1 MWAYF
6 ITPGQT
12 MAKNTLFN
20 FLSQGE
26 AAVQLPPGYQL
37 ALDTNKAS
45 RHYYR
50 IECPTPTQFILKDKE
65 NKYELLT
72 HHVSIYE
79 NEYRDNPKLSQ
90 YHYTAEFINQ
100 LGEHYR
106 LHVYFNTFDELLANI
121 AFEQEIDG
129 AYQPI
134 DTKSL
139 RNQFIRLALKH
150 TEPLMK
156 QLKQQQNE
164 LIKTLDARYND
175 CDERLAKYFDA
186 NVDKTI
192 EALPIMK
199 EACTILRELIPLT
212 RSPNYPKLLH
222 FYEMSVRALERQ
234 STPVLA
240 MPLSQAPN
248 IHKNESTH
256 ADGDIVADAEV
267 VPQDVGSSKT
277 AITVTKTNP
286 PTQPKNSTVKREI
299 KTLSLQLEKLMEASE
314 EVQAKAIE
322 DLLAKT
328 YEISLS
334 YEHQIELEDL
344 RQLQKIRR
352 ELHKLGTNLLPTL
365 LFKGQFNLAALLT
378 SAHHLLRAEKYL
390 SVALQTHN
398 SRLLDFILQYGD
410 VDINNQPVSVYKKAY
425 PSMVQAC
432 LAVDSLTSSMSECL
446 SVLIRHGASL
456 FMPDPKGL
464 PLVYSILSDAT
475 HPLYKA
481 LLMNRDKTIESIDFL
496 KNLIVILRDYLEQRD
511 LSASEA
517 NALEAELKSFE
528 VQLECL
534 QNAQLKDPSSRF
546 LMKQIHHLEERYF
559 GSLVSRLRKDPDI
572 MAVNEQIQ
580 NAVHQLN
587 AKLTKTQLRQNKIS
601 ASNYIETLDKAL
613 AHVDVAS
620 LEFEFLKAEVLKN
633 LNNNLQLIEKRSELI
648 DVQKE
653 ITRGPHSKKGYKAYR
668 GNLRQQDILL
678 QEINELASGL
688 PQEETMQEFLELNKT
703 LESLQG
709 MGNLVTQFSS
719 IFSSIA
725 PTSQAP
731 STDNADEEETELE
744 LEALANLG
752 SFLKKTFG
760 K

>member
-1 MWAYF
+1 
-6 ITPGQT
+6 
-12 MAKNTLFN
+12 
-20 FLSQGE
+20 
-26 AAVQLPPGYQL
+26 
-37 ALDTNKAS
+37 
-45 RHYYR
+45 
-50 IECPTPTQFILKDKE
+50 
-65 NKYELLT
+65 
-72 HHVSIYE
+72 
-79 NEYRDNPKLSQ
+79 
-90 YHYTAEFINQ
+90 
-100 LGEHYR
+100 
-106 LHVYFNTFDELLANI
+106 
-121 AFEQEIDG
+121 
-129 AYQPI
+129 
-134 DTKSL
+134 
-139 RNQFIRLALKH
+139 
-150 TEPLMK
+150 
-156 QLKQQQNE
+156 
-164 LIKTLDARYND
+164 
-175 CDERLAKYFDA
+175 
-186 NVDKTI
+186 
-192 EALPIMK
+192 
-199 EACTILRELIPLT
+199 
-212 RSPNYPKLLH
+212 
-222 FYEMSVRALERQ
+222 
-234 STPVLA
+234 
-240 MPLSQAPN
+240 
-248 IHKNESTH
+248 
-256 ADGDIVADAEV
+256 
-267 VPQDVGSSKT
+267 
-277 AITVTKTNP
+277 
-286 PTQPKNSTVKREI
+286 
-299 KTLSLQLEKLMEASE
+299 
-314 EVQAKAIE
+314 
-322 DLLAKT
+322 
-328 YEISLS
+328 
-334 YEHQIELEDL
+334 
-344 RQLQKIRR
+344 
-352 ELHKLGTNLLPTL
+352 
-365 LFKGQFNLAALLT
+365 
-378 SAHHLLRAEKYL
+378 
-390 SVALQTHN
+390 
-398 SRLLDFILQYGD
+398 
-410 VDINNQPVSVYKKAY
+410 
-425 PSMVQAC
+425 
-432 LAVDSLTSSMSECL
+432 
-446 SVLIRHGASL
+446 
-456 FMPDPKGL
+456 MPDPKGL

-668 GNLRQQDILL
+668 GNLRLL